1 MFDWLA
7 DIYLWSKSLHV
18 IAVITWMAGLF
29 YLPRLFVYH
38 AERVEIGSDTDEMFK
53 TMEHLLLKAI
63 MNPAMVVSWVAG
75 IWLAW
80 EVGLLSDWPVWFVVK
95 FLCLILMSGF
105 HMWLAAQ
112 VKVFARDANERGH
125 VAFRVANELPTALM
139 VVIVVMVIVKP
150 FV

>member
-1 MFDWLA
+1 MSSVYEWIKA
-7 DIYLWSKSLHV
+7 VHV
-18 IAVITWMAGLF
+18 LAVISWMAGLL
-29 YLPRLFVYH
+29 YLPRLMVYH
-38 AERVEIGSDTDEMFK
+38 AGAASGETLSETLKVMERR
-53 TMEHLLLKAI
+53 LLKAI

-80 EVGLLSDWPVWFVVK
+80 EVGLLSDWPVWFVAK
-95 FLCLILMSGF
+95 FLCLILMSAF

>member
-1 MFDWLA
+1 MSSVYEWIKA
-7 DIYLWSKSLHV
+7 VHV
-18 IAVITWMAGLF
+18 LAVISWMAGLL
-29 YLPRLFVYH
+29 YLPRLMVYH
-38 AERVEIGSDTDEMFK
+38 AGAASGGTLSETLKVMERR
-53 TMEHLLLKAI
+53 LLKAI

-80 EVGLLSDWPVWFVVK
+80 VAGLLSDWPVWFVVK
-95 FLCLILMSGF
+95 FLCLILMSAF

>member
-1 MFDWLA
+1 MYEWIKA
-7 DIYLWSKSLHV
+7 VHV
-18 IAVITWMAGLF
+18 LAVISWMAGLL
-29 YLPRLFVYH
+29 YLPRLMVYH
-38 AERVEIGSDTDEMFK
+38 TGAASGDVLSETLKVMERR
-53 TMEHLLLKAI
+53 LLKAI
-63 MNPAMVVSWVAG
+63 MNPAMVVSWAAG
-75 IWLAW
+75 MWLAW
-80 EVGLLSDWPVWFVVK
+80 EAGLLTDWPVWFVVK
-95 FLCLILMSGF
+95 FLCLILMSAF

>member
-1 MFDWLA
+1 MYEWIKA
-7 DIYLWSKSLHV
+7 VHV
-18 IAVITWMAGLF
+18 LAVISWMAGLL
-29 YLPRLFVYH
+29 YLPRLMVYH
-38 AERVEIGSDTDEMFK
+38 AGAASGETLSETLKVMERR
-53 TMEHLLLKAI
+53 LLKAI

-80 EVGLLSDWPVWFVVK
+80 VAGLLSDWPVWFVVK
-95 FLCLILMSGF
+95 FLCLILMSAF